1 MSYKQIIASLF
12 HVSAPVGHRE
22 KLIAAVSAFIGI
34 LFTGILSSS
43 LGHSAM
49 PLMIASMGASTVLL
63 FAAPHTP
70 MAQPWSFVGGHM
82 LSAAIGIACFKFIPS
97 PFFAAALA
105 VALASFV
112 MHGLHCL
119 HPPGGATAL
128 AMVLGGPELQ
138 ALGYG
143 ALLSPVGLN
152 VLVLLIIALSV
163 NNMFPGRRYPML
175 PHAAGEKAAPPSALT
190 FGRAVLTR
198 EDIETAL
205 KDMNAYI
212 DVTEEDLEE
221 IYARASLHHM
231 RQRMGEVTCGAIM
244 ARDVVTAERNDKIET
259 VWETMRQRK
268 LKGVPVVDGDK
279 RVVGMVTIVDFLK
292 RVDQPP
298 ARPGL
303 LGRLRSL
310 LHRIT
315 GLFVG
320 RAETIGEIMSAP
332 VMTAREDTH
341 IVSLIPLFSEHNIHH
356 VPIVD
361 REGRVQG
368 MVTQTDLSVAIY
380 RYWAAMP

>member
-112 MHGLHCL
+112 MHWLHCL

-259 VWETMRQRK
+259 VWETMCQRK

-310 LHRIT
+310 LHRTT
-315 GLFVG
+315 GLSVG
-320 RAETIGEIMSAP
+320 KAETIGEIMSAP

-368 MVTQTDLSVAIY
+368 MVTQTDLSVAMY